1 MCVLLIPG
9 PSEFLMSLAY
19 LSIYRDTP
27 SGLKVVTGEHN
38 EAVNTGREIDHAVE
52 KIIMVR

>member
-1 MCVLLIPG
+1 MPG
-9 PSEFLMSLAY
+9 PSEILMGLAY